1 MHGLK
6 FTKESM
12 MLALAGV
19 GTWALVAWLALSQ
32 ALSPIERLVT
42 GSGYLAFLMLF
53 LSISTHFISRYSLK
67 VSILVVYLQAILALV
82 LIVFDSNMITPILL
96 VIWASQLPG
105 LVSKRLAIISLIL
118 INLAFYLIHSLSH
131 ESLSA
136 GFTVLIY
143 MGFQLF
149 AYSSSQARLN
159 EVEAR
164 IQQEQL
170 NQQLIATR
178 SLLSQSSQHQERVRI
193 ARDLHDILGHQLTA
207 LSLQLEVLSHKVPD
221 ELKPDV
227 ELSKHVSKELLA
239 SIRAVVKK
247 QRDIVGLDLTAPI
260 NALMT
265 RLPGVKLKMHNL
277 LPLTSTELAQELV
290 LVLQEGISNAVRHGK
305 AKILWLSMS
314 QEGKRLRLVL
324 RDNGRGRSGAPISGS
339 GLKGMNERLAPFDGK
354 VELKINGLNERGHS
368 TSDTELHICCDINTQ
383 ATG

>member
-1 MHGLK
+1 
-6 FTKESM
+6 

>member
-1 MHGLK
+1 
-6 FTKESM
+6 

-19 GTWALVAWLALSQ
+19 GTWALVTWLALSQ

-42 GSGYLAFLMLF
+42 GTGHLAFLILF

-82 LIVFDSNMITPILL
+82 LILFDTNMITPILL

-149 AYSSSQARLN
+149 AYSSSQARLS

-164 IQQEQL
+164 MQQEQL

-221 ELKPDV
+221 EVKPDV

-247 QRDIVGLDLTAPI
+247 QRNIVGLDLTAPI

-265 RLPGVKLKMHNL
+265 RLPGVKLKM
-277 LPLTSTELAQELV
+277 
-290 LVLQEGISNAVRHGK
+290 
-305 AKILWLSMS
+305 
-314 QEGKRLRLVL
+314 
-324 RDNGRGRSGAPISGS
+324 D
-339 GLKGMNERLAPFDGK
+339 GL
-354 VELKINGLNERGHS
+354 
-368 TSDTELHICCDINTQ
+368 
-383 ATG
+383 

>member
-1 MHGLK
+1 
-6 FTKESM
+6 M
-12 MLALAGV
+12 MLQLAGV
-19 GTWALVAWLALSQ
+19 GTWALVTWLALSQ
-32 ALSPIERLVT
+32 SLTQFELLLSGMGHLT
-42 GSGYLAFLMLF
+42 FLILF
-53 LSISTHFISRYSLK
+53 LLISTHFLSRFNPK
-67 VSILVVYLQAILALV
+67 VITGVVYSQALITLI

-105 LVSKRLAIISLIL
+105 QVSKRLAIISLIL

-131 ESLSA
+131 ESASA

-164 IQQEQL
+164 MQQEQL

-221 ELKPDV
+221 EVKPDV
-227 ELSKHVSKELLA
+227 ELSKQVSKELLA

-265 RLPGVKLKMHNL
+265 RLPGVKLKMDGL

-305 AKILWLSMS
+305 AKTLWLSMS
-314 QEGKRLRLVL
+314 QKEQTLRLVL
-324 RDNGRGRSGAPISGS
+324 RDNGKGRSGAPIPGS

-354 VELKINGLNERGHS
+354 VELKMNKLNERGRS
-368 TSDTELHICCDINTQ
+368 SSDTELHISCDIDTQ
-383 ATG
+383 VTV